1 MMFGEAVVFFNTT
14 MSKEVKYI
22 RKQLMQLH
30 SKSRFIAAQF
40 SAVLKDNL
48 WLKSAAH
55 ANAMAQK
62 LANAAE
68 QIPSVSI
75 TQKVEANEI
84 FAIIPREKIT
94 KLQNDTTENDVIE
107 FANLLR
113 QELC

>member
-1 MMFGEAVVFFNTT
+1 MVEI
-14 MSKEVKYI
+14 S
-22 RKQLMQLH
+22 
-30 SKSRFIAAQF
+30 
-40 SAVLKDNL
+40 
-48 WLKSAAH
+48 AH

-94 KLQNDTTENDVIE
+94 KLQNECFFYVWDEDAAEVRWVCSFDTTEMMSSNSPTYCVKNYVRRWIE
-107 FANLLR
+107 KLLPR
-113 QELC
+113 KTEVLPCIYRN